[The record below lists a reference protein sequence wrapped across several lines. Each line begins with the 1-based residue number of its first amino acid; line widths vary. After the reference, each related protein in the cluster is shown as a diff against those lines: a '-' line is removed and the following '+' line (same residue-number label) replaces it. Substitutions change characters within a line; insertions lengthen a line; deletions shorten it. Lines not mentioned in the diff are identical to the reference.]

1 MAYLTV
7 YTLGSKQINYLSI
20 NLLLKALNFM
30 QKFAFLCIVL
40 IVMSFFSSCF
50 NFTEEITL
58 KKNGSGMFKRTIDMS
73 EMMGMLATFMPDSLK
88 GSMDLSK
95 ELNMD
100 DMKSKFIG
108 MNGISNVKSSFDKAG
123 IIELSFDFKN
133 VDALNKAIATDSG
146 STDMAAQFGQTSDK
160 YVLKKHCIS
169 RKSMLG
175 SDMKEL
181 GGFNLE
187 ENKEMLEMFNPPSY
201 KLVYHLPSKA
211 KKVNAKEK
219 DAKVSKDGQTV
230 SIELNLMDLITGDK
244 KEMLN
249 HEIKF

>member
-1 MAYLTV
+1 
-7 YTLGSKQINYLSI
+7 
-20 NLLLKALNFM
+20 
-30 QKFAFLCIVL
+30 
-40 IVMSFFSSCF
+40 
-50 NFTEEITL
+50 
-58 KKNGSGMFKRTIDMS
+58 MFKRTIDMS
-73 EMMGMLATFMPDSLK
+73 EMMGMLAIMPDSLK

-100 DMKSKFIG
+100 DMKSKIIG

-160 YVLKKHCIS
+160 YTIKKHCII

-175 SDMKEL
+175 GDMKEL
-181 GGFNLE
+181 EGINSA
-187 ENKEMLEMFNPPSY
+187 ENKEILEIFNPPSY